1 MCNCVPQE
9 ESCKI
14 KVLDKHHRVG
24 GNVNLQKT
32 LLQTLTQKA
41 SSCSHCVQFYL
52 SSRQGYSVRK
62 LDKEDIKKSKEY
74 CEKYGKSFYIHC
86 PLIANLSKN
95 PESSDEKETEILR
108 NSWNAVSYE
117 VQQMNGLPAGCVL
130 HVGSK
135 GSIPNLVRNL
145 NDFNVPRNT
154 HINQNKLLLL
164 ENAAG
169 QGSSLGRDFEEMRKI
184 FEGIDKN
191 TIGFCLDTQHI
202 FGAGVN
208 RLNTHEDVV
217 KLFDDIEAVT
227 GNNPNVIHL
236 NDSMKTFN
244 SKVDRHE
251 NIGSGYIWSE
261 NKEGL
266 RSLLDICYD
275 QDVDCILETPD
286 TSKDLDLIRSKYMD
300 LETIDS
306 FIS

>member
-14 KVLDKHHRVG
+14 KVLDRHHRVG

-145 NDFNVPRNT
+145 NDFDVPRNT

-169 QGSSLGRDFEEMRKI
+169 QGSSLGRDFEELRKI

-286 TSKDLDLIRSKYMD
+286 SSRDLDLIRSKYMD